1 MSRIIDFHSHVL
13 PGIDDGSKNLE
24 QSLEMLRRS
33 AQQGVDQM
41 IATPHFYAHHDDP
54 ERFLRRRAE
63 AELRLREA
71 MAGQEGLPELGIG
84 AEVYYF
90 NGIADSDALL
100 ELTINKKRYIL
111 LEMPMSSWTDRMY
124 REIEGIWIKQG
135 LMPIVAHLD
144 RYVTPFHA
152 WDILERLEDLPV
164 LIQVNASFFIDS
176 NTRRLALKMLKKG
189 KIHLLGSDSHD
200 LSDRAPNLGEALAII
215 QKKLGQDHINRI
227 NYYEDEVLFAD

>member
-63 AELRLREA
+63 AEKHLREA

-152 WDILERLEDLPV
+152 RDILERLEDLPV
-164 LIQVNASFFIDS
+164 LIQVNASFFIDG

-189 KIHLLGSDSHD
+189 KIHLLGSDCHD

>member
-54 ERFLRRRAE
+54 ERFLRRRVE

-90 NGIADSDALL
+90 NGIADSEALL

-189 KIHLLGSDSHD
+189 KIHLLGSDCHD